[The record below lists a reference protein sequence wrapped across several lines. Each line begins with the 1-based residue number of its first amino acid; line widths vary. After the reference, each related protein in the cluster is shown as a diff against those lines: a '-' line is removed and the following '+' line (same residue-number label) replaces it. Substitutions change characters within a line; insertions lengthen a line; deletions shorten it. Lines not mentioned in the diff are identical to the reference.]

1 MSQDQHPEGRRST
14 PRLHVPVG
22 VSVSLSLPSK
32 QSVFVNL
39 RDVSEKGACV
49 LRQGTLE
56 IKKDDDVIFE
66 ARNYDT
72 GATIKLCC
80 KVRWMRATG
89 FSTYVGLSFISSSLS
104 KESLTRLLS

>member
-1 MSQDQHPEGRRST
+1 MSPDPHPEGQRST

-22 VSVSLSLPSK
+22 VSVSLVLATK

-56 IKKDDDVIFE
+56 IKEDDHVIFV
-66 ARNYDT
+66 ARDYD
-72 GATIKLCC
+72 ADLNIRLLCT
-80 KVRWMRATG
+80 VRWVRATG
-89 FSTYVGLSFISSSLS
+89 CNTYVGLSFINATLS
-104 KESLTRLLS
+104 QDSLTRLVS